1 MRLPILIGV
10 AIFLLPFI
18 VGITIGLVIR
28 ARKRRAILGAMERIA
43 AEFGLAPCAPGK
55 GGLQSP
61 WHKGVIGERPV
72 FLQCRNLVYRGAG
85 IGAGGRRNVG
95 GAAVKIVMEVAA
107 KRPAELRILR
117 AYARDGLAPSGERTR
132 LGSFEEAF
140 TLCEG
145 AERISSNITNALLEF
160 VRAHAGGLE
169 LRDREHIP
177 AGQIPAGIAAGRPL
191 TLVHNV
197 FMAHLEADPVRPRLE
212 ALAALA
218 KVVER
223 AINPL

>member
-28 ARKRRAILGAMERIA
+28 ARKRRAILESMERIA
-43 AEFGLAPCAPGK
+43 SELGLTPCAPGK

-61 WHKGVIGERPV
+61 WHKGVVVERPV
-72 FLQCRNLVYRGAG
+72 FLQCRNLVYRGTG

-107 KRPAELRILR
+107 KRPAELRIVR
-117 AYARDGLAPSGERTR
+117 AYAQDGLAPSGERTR

-145 AERISSNITNALLEF
+145 AEQISSNITNALLEF
-160 VRAHAGGLE
+160 VRAHSGGLE
-169 LRDREHIP
+169 LRDRERIP
-177 AGQIPAGIAAGRPL
+177 AGQAPSEIAAGSPL

-197 FMAHLEADPVRPRLE
+197 FLPHLEADPVRPRLE
-212 ALAALA
+212 ALAGLA
-218 KVVER
+218 RVIER
-223 AINPL
+223 AVNPL